1 MRGYRFTL
9 SPKWVIGHLI
19 VVAIAVTTTLLGHWQ
34 LIVSDRKHFAPQN
47 FGYALQWWAFTI
59 FGIAMWI
66 KIIHDHARSIA
77 ERAGDCPPRPPVA
90 QPEPQVTYR
99 HYVMPQGGGEHGTVD
114 DTHAAYNDYLE
125 RLHAHARQRE
135 ERTTR

>member
-19 VVAIAVTTTLLGHWQ
+19 VVALAVTTTLLGHWQ
-34 LIVSDRKHFAPQN
+34 LTVSDRKHFAPQN
-47 FGYALQWWAFTI
+47 FGYALQWWAFTL

-77 ERAGDCPPRPPVA
+77 AKAGGAPPPPPVVA
-90 QPEPQVTYR
+90 EPEVAYR
-99 HYVMPQGGGEHGTVD
+99 RYVMPQGGAAHGTLD
-114 DTHAAYNDYLE
+114 DTHAAYNDYLG
-125 RLHAHARQRE
+125 RLHARAEQPE
-135 ERTTR
+135 ERTSR